1 MYLDLMG
8 FAGVLV
14 TVLGPDIKWPEYAT
28 FQKLPEWVQ
37 RQLLAAQKGELLET
51 QHLN

>member
-1 MYLDLMG
+1 MYLDLVG

-37 RQLLAAQKGELLET
+37 QRLLAAQKGEAFEAE
-51 QHLN
+51 HIN